1 MFGKIKLRKDEINIL
16 YPSIKKA
23 YDLLGWKPKS
33 ILILVLKEQ
42 LNLANIDDKKISVIV
57 NFHNGENILRNA

>member
-23 YDLLGWKPKS
+23 YDLLGWKPK
-33 ILILVLKEQ
+33 INFNIGLKRT
-42 LNLANIDDKKISVIV
+42 IKSCK
-57 NFHNGENILRNA
+57 HR